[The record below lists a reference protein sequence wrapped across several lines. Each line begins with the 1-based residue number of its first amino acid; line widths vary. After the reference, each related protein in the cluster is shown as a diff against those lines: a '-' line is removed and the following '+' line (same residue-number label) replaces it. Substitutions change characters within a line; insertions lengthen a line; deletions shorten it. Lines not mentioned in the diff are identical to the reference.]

1 MDDCSAMTDP
11 SATTVASDA
20 TTGPPQAVCQNCG
33 APLLGPHCYACGQPV
48 SGLVRHF
55 SSILGDA
62 LDSILNIDARVFR
75 TLWPLLARPAYLT
88 CEYFAGRRVRY
99 VSPVRLFVFL
109 SILTFFIARLTIN
122 IHGQPI
128 QFGDNDAIS
137 RATTVAQV
145 EQLRDAAI
153 AGFAKG
159 RIAGKGV
166 PGLDAGLA
174 SAETAIRQRADRRIA
189 ELTTAAARGEP
200 PPDAN
205 TPPIEFD
212 GKPWNAKTHPL
223 VVPWLPGFANDW
235 INQQIGRAEHNIA
248 RMQQDPG
255 LFKDAV
261 LSAVPSTLF
270 VLLPVFAFLLE
281 LLYIFKRRLYME
293 HLIVA
298 LHSHAFLCLSLL
310 LVFLTM
316 YLREWLVTAAGPLRS
331 LLGLVEVALF
341 AWMPIY
347 LLLMQKRVYGQGWTM
362 TLVKY
367 CVLGFSY
374 TVLLSLGAAM
384 TILASLVWA

>member
-1 MDDCSAMTDP
+1 
-11 SATTVASDA
+11 V
-20 TTGPPQAVCQNCG
+20 
-33 APLLGPHCYACGQPV
+33 
-48 SGLVRHF
+48 
-55 SSILGDA
+55 
-62 LDSILNIDARVFR
+62 
-75 TLWPLLARPAYLT
+75 TL
-88 CEYFAGRRVRY
+88 
-99 VSPVRLFVFL
+99 
-109 SILTFFIARLTIN
+109 
-122 IHGQPI
+122 
-128 QFGDNDAIS
+128 
-137 RATTVAQV
+137 
-145 EQLRDAAI
+145 
-153 AGFAKG
+153 
-159 RIAGKGV
+159 
-166 PGLDAGLA
+166 
-174 SAETAIRQRADRRIA
+174 
-189 ELTTAAARGEP
+189 
-200 PPDAN
+200 
-205 TPPIEFD
+205 
-212 GKPWNAKTHPL
+212 
-223 VVPWLPGFANDW
+223 PWLPAFANAW

-281 LLYIFKRRLYME
+281 LLYVFKRRLYME

-310 LVFLTM
+310 LVFLAM
-316 YLREWLVTAAGPLRS
+316 AAREWLAPASGVLHW

-374 TVLLSLGAAM
+374 TVLLSLGAAI

>member
-1 MDDCSAMTDP
+1 MTDP

-20 TTGPPQAVCQNCG
+20 PTAQPQAVCQNCG

-55 SSILGDA
+55 TSILGDA

-122 IHGQPI
+122 IHGQPM

-145 EQLRDAAI
+145 EQRRDAAI
-153 AGFAKG
+153 ADVARG
-159 RIAGKGV
+159 RSAGKSV

-174 SAETAIRQRADRRIA
+174 SAQTAIRHRAERRIA
-189 ELTTAAARGEP
+189 ELTTAAAKGEP

-205 TPPIEFD
+205 TPHFEFD
-212 GKPWNAKTHPL
+212 GKPWDAKTHPVAL
-223 VVPWLPGFANDW
+223 PWLPVFANAW
-235 INQQIGRAEHNIA
+235 INLQIGRAEHNIA

-281 LLYIFKRRLYME
+281 VLYIFKRRLYME

-310 LVFLTM
+310 LVFLM
-316 YLREWLVTAAGPLRS
+316 MGLREWLAPAAGAVRS
-331 LLGLVEVALF
+331 LLGLIEVALF

-347 LLLMQKRVYGQGWTM
+347 LLLMQKRVYGQGWIM

-374 TVLLSLGAAM
+374 TILLSLGAAM